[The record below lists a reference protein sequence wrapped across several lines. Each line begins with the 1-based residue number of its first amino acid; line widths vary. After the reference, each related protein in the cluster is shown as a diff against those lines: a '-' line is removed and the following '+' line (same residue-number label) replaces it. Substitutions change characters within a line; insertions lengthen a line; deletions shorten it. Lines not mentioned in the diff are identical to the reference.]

1 MYARL
6 KNYLIDLVHI
16 KKDNFLHTG
25 LLANVLIILNMIP
38 QFFFVPLVL
47 NGWGEQQYVS
57 YVVFLSIL
65 NIFTNIN
72 GALNN
77 GFVKTLVVK
86 DRTVSSE
93 IIAMMILNF
102 IFVLFSWL
110 GMSYYIILGFDGI
123 PKILVMPIFIALPL
137 LIILN
142 AFKILLQVKVHLLIP
157 LVIALLQSTAA
168 VAFLLF
174 FYVQNNMTLSVIY
187 AVLLSQVLTCV
198 LVVFYSFK
206 YPIFN
211 FTKEKTD
218 RLILVKSFK
227 FILKFGVLSLVISSL
242 INIYI
247 NGSKIFMG
255 GLDDTT
261 ILLNFNL
268 TFTLCMLVFQF
279 VNPLVGLLFPYLANN
294 KQKNIENTK
303 WIVQFNRFYWALTTI
318 ALLAYSLV
326 LEYLISIWLGEKY
339 LYLEIYVYLFL
350 PYFLFFESAS
360 IISQYFKV
368 IDKQYYTL
376 AMVLVSFVAVPAIYY
391 SVVEDYDIWELIY
404 FFGFCGFLYFIGM
417 TIIFLNLIEFSIK
430 DIAIYLFYPAYSI
443 TMATVLYISKALS
456 LSSVTI
462 LLSFMFSLFVLL
474 TLLKAQR
481 VKV

>member
-6 KNYLIDLVHI
+6 KTYWIDLVHI

-57 YVVFLSIL
+57 YVMFLSIL

-77 GFVKTLVVK
+77 GFVKTLVIK

-110 GMSYYIILGFDGI
+110 GMSIYIILGFDGI

-174 FYVQNNMTLSVIY
+174 FYVQNNITLSVIY
-187 AVLLSQVLTCV
+187 AILLSQVLTCV
-198 LVVFYSFK
+198 LVVFYTFK

-211 FTKEKTD
+211 FTKEKLD
-218 RLILVKSFK
+218 RLILVRSFK
-227 FILKFGVLSLVISSL
+227 FIFLG
-242 INIYI
+242 NPP
-247 NGSKIFMG
+247 
-255 GLDDTT
+255 
-261 ILLNFNL
+261 
-268 TFTLCMLVFQF
+268 TL
-279 VNPLVGLLFPYLANN
+279 
-294 KQKNIENTK
+294 
-303 WIVQFNRFYWALTTI
+303 
-318 ALLAYSLV
+318 
-326 LEYLISIWLGEKY
+326 
-339 LYLEIYVYLFL
+339 
-350 PYFLFFESAS
+350 
-360 IISQYFKV
+360 
-368 IDKQYYTL
+368 
-376 AMVLVSFVAVPAIYY
+376 
-391 SVVEDYDIWELIY
+391 
-404 FFGFCGFLYFIGM
+404 
-417 TIIFLNLIEFSIK
+417 
-430 DIAIYLFYPAYSI
+430 
-443 TMATVLYISKALS
+443 
-456 LSSVTI
+456 
-462 LLSFMFSLFVLL
+462 
-474 TLLKAQR
+474 
-481 VKV
+481 